1 MKRLNALIPLCLLTI
16 LYNRSKIL
24 LLGCVFFLHGL
35 MSAQT
40 SIQGVI
46 LDNETSEAL
55 IGANIIIQG
64 TTQGTITDI
73 DGSFSLTSTI
83 PLPWNLDISYTGY
96 TTQSITVDDPSDPLN
111 IRMEPSSFLAQE
123 VVISASRK
131 REKVQEAPASISVFS
146 DRKLAASPND
156 NPVRS
161 LISAPGVNIQQAS
174 AGRINIHLRGD
185 AGLFASSSF
194 PMLDYRALVGAGTG
208 TFDALNTPLN
218 NIDIERIEVV
228 RGPGSALYGPGVTS
242 GVIHFLSKSAID
254 KPGTTIQVK
263 GGELSTY
270 GASIR
275 HATKVSDKFGFKINA
290 TYTRG
295 GEFTLD
301 PNDPED
307 AARIALFRNE
317 VVSPAISGGVVDPT
331 QQGTVLL
338 TREDLDPDG
347 DGNPLQDFYRHF
359 AANANLEF
367 RPQDDLSI
375 NLAGG
380 LNNASG
386 IFFNNQGE
394 GLAQSTDTWVQAR
407 MQKGGLFAQFF
418 VTANNGGTEE
428 NPAFLYQTGN
438 RTLNERTQIEGQLQY
453 NFDIPSILNSNWTA
467 GFDYRRSNANTQ
479 NTIYGRNE
487 NDDSFSIAGL
497 YLQGK
502 FGITEKL
509 DLILAA
515 RGDRFNSLEE
525 NGFSPRA
532 ALVYK
537 AAPNHTFRTSYNRAI
552 ASPSQLNLN
561 IDFPLA
567 TIVPGAYDIW
577 LVGNRNEQ
585 IFGDNPMITFN
596 GAIPFPS
603 LPVGTPGLP
612 LGVVQG
618 AVTQQAG
625 QQILAGVGA
634 QLAMLNPAFAGLIP
648 GINEFLTNPA
658 NFASGTTGN
667 FVAFDLLARQPFG
680 PLNGAPQASLRK
692 EDTWE
697 FGYVGL
703 IADKLRVS
711 FDLYNRKI
719 DGEAIVSAISPS
731 FGLQGLDMIGSDL
744 GAGVAAMLTPFLIQ
758 QLTPLAPA
766 LPAPVEQIAA
776 QIAGAYAMGYAQAG
790 DAFAQGIA
798 PLANGFILGTV
809 QTQSVPDNGV
819 THVAA
824 GYRTFESY
832 SYTGMD
838 LGLEYFV
845 NSDLSIFGN
854 YSYISENMFTPGIKG
869 VEGSA
874 SLRALSIPKNK
885 YRLGA
890 NYGPIMGWRANLSFQ
905 HDDSFESLDGQFSGT
920 TDERNV
926 VDLGI
931 GYKFEN
937 GLTINLSSQN
947 LFDSEYRAFPGMPK
961 IGRRSM
967 VTLTYDFANK

>member
-1 MKRLNALIPLCLLTI
+1 MDSDEAVNVALVAG
-16 LYNRSKIL
+16 S
-24 LLGCVFFLHGL
+24 
-35 MSAQT
+35 
-40 SIQGVI
+40 
-46 LDNETSEAL
+46 L
-55 IGANIIIQG
+55 IG
-64 TTQGTITDI
+64 
-73 DGSFSLTSTI
+73 
-83 PLPWNLDISYTGY
+83 
-96 TTQSITVDDPSDPLN
+96 
-111 IRMEPSSFLAQE
+111 QE
-123 VVISASRK
+123 VVISASRR

-161 LISAPGVNIQQAS
+161 LISAPGVNIQQSS

-254 KPGTTIQVK
+254 KPGTTLQVK

-301 PNDPED
+301 PNDPQD
-307 AARIALFRNE
+307 AARIGLYQTE
-317 VVSPAISGGVVDPT
+317 VVAPVISNGVVDPT
-331 QQGTVLL
+331 QRGTVLL

-347 DGNPLQDFYRHF
+347 DGNVLQDFYRHF

-367 RPQDDLSI
+367 RPQEDLSI

-380 LNNASG
+380 LNSASG

-418 VTANNGGTEE
+418 VTSNNGGTEE

-438 RTLNERTQIEGQLQY
+438 RTLNARQQIEGQLQY
-453 NFDIPSILNSNWTA
+453 NFEIPSILNSNWTA
-467 GFDYRRSNANTQ
+467 GFDYRGANADTE

-487 NDDSFSIAGL
+487 DDDAFSIAGL

-502 FGITEKL
+502 FGVTEKL

-515 RGDRFNSLEE
+515 RGDRFNSLDE

-532 ALVYK
+532 ALVFK
-537 AAPNHTFRTSYNRAI
+537 AAPNHTFRASYNRAI
-552 ASPSQLNLN
+552 AAPSQLNLN

-567 TIVPGAYDIW
+567 TLVPGAYDIW
-577 LVGNRNEQ
+577 LVGNREEQ
-585 IFGDNPMITFN
+585 VFGDNPMISFN
-596 GAIPFPS
+596 GALPFPDI
-603 LPVGTPGLP
+603 PVGTPGLP
-612 LGVVQG
+612 LGFVQG

-625 QQILAGVGA
+625 EQILAGVGM
-634 QLAMLNPAFAGLIP
+634 QLAAMNPALAGLIP
-648 GINEFLTNPA
+648 GINQFLTNPA
-658 NFASGTTGN
+658 NFAAGTTGN
-667 FVAFDLLARQPFG
+667 FVGFDLLARQPFG
-680 PLNGAPQASLRK
+680 ELNNAPQASLRK

-711 FDLYNRKI
+711 LDVYNRKI
-719 DGEAIVSAISPS
+719 DGEAIVSSISPS
-731 FGLQGLDMIGSDL
+731 YGLQGLDMLGSDL
-744 GAGVAAMLTPFLIQ
+744 GAGVAAALTPFLIQ
-758 QLTPLAPA
+758 QLTPLAPG

-776 QIAGAYAMGYAQAG
+776 QIAGAYAAGYTQAG
-790 DAFAQGIA
+790 NGFADGISL
-798 PLANGFILGTV
+798 LANNFLLGTIE
-809 QTQSVPDNGV
+809 TQNVPDNGV

-838 LGLEYFV
+838 LGLEYFLNADFSV
-845 NSDLSIFGN
+845 FGN
-854 YSYISENMFTPGIKG
+854 YSYISDNMFTPGIKG
-869 VEGSA
+869 VEGSS

-890 NYGPIMGWRANLSFQ
+890 NYGPTMGLRANLSFQ
-905 HDDSFESLDGQFSGT
+905 HDDSFESRDGQFSGT
-920 TDERNV
+920 TDERNI
-926 VDLGI
+926 VDLGL
-931 GYKFEN
+931 GYKFDN
-937 GLTINLSSQN
+937 GLTINLSAQN

-967 VTLTYDFANK
+967 VTLTYDLGN